1 MSQQHHKDSLLKYFF
16 PLLCFFVFYLCF
28 VNYYTKCCI
37 LLNMIIK
44 ELSIIFPIYNEED
57 RINKNLH
64 KLVNLFKTFKTIK
77 TEVILVNDGST
88 DKTHDLINKFLN
100 SLKSKNK
107 KKIKYINYKK
117 NKGKG
122 YALKQG
128 ILKSK
133 MKWKLTCDIDFSAHP
148 EEVKRWIKLNYIKS
162 ANFCY
167 FASRSLKKSNVK
179 YKHHR
184 YYLGN
189 IFNYFVSKIFDL
201 NIGDTQCGF
210 KLYHS
215 SYARKIFFKMREFRY
230 SHDVEIAVLL
240 RKNFIKIQELPI
252 KWIHRDKSK
261 LNILTDG
268 LNMIFK
274 LIFIRLRY

>member
-1 MSQQHHKDSLLKYFF
+1 MK
-16 PLLCFFVFYLCF
+16 
-28 VNYYTKCCI
+28 
-37 LLNMIIK
+37 IK
-44 ELSIIFPIYNEED
+44 ELSIIFPIYNEQD
-57 RINKNLH
+57 RLRKNLL
-64 KLVNLFKTFKTIK
+64 KIANLFQTFRSTNI
-77 TEVILVNDGST
+77 EIVLVNDGST
-88 DKTHDLINKFLN
+88 DNTHDLINKFLK
-100 SLKSKNK
+100 SLNYKNK
-107 KKIKYINYKK
+107 KRVKYINYNN

-148 EEVKRWIKLNYIKS
+148 VEVKKWFKYNYIKNS
-162 ANFCY
+162 KSCY

-189 IFNYFVSKIFDL
+189 IFNYFVSIIFNL
-201 NIGDTQCGF
+201 KIGDTQCGF

-215 SYARKIFFKMREFRY
+215 SYARKIFYKMSEFRY

-240 RKNFIKIQELPI
+240 RKNFIKVYELPI

-268 LNMIFK
+268 LNMISK
-274 LIFIRLRY
+274 LIFIRLRH